1 MTHSGK
7 DDCCAPSRRKLL
19 QAGLVTAAGLAAP
32 AGLAL
37 SPRPA
42 QAQIAGV
49 GVAEGTLP
57 GGNAK
62 SFDWR
67 ILAGRDMPVPWML
80 AGGLTADNVAEAVR
94 VTDAPIVDV
103 SSGVEAT
110 RGVKSIDKIRGFL
123 KRAHRIG

>member
-1 MTHSGK
+1 MAIAKNTGRPTSFVESSRPLCGAGTRANASSRPSGDHAS
-7 DDCCAPSRRKLL
+7 DDGA
-19 QAGLVTAAGLAAP
+19 
-32 AGLAL
+32 
-37 SPRPA
+37 
-42 QAQIAGV
+42 
-49 GVAEGTLP
+49 LP